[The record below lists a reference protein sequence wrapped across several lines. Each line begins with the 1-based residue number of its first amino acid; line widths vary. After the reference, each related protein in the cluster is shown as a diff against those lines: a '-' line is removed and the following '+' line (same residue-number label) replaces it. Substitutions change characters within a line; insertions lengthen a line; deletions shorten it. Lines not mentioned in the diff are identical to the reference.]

1 MFDSINRPHRSSNIK
16 HVKMI
21 WHFSNEDM
29 FTLHISTDIIKK
41 STDTRWLGDQ
51 IKDLLTSFAPRR
63 PSTHEPRP
71 QSWNTFW
78 VTPKLFLSHLLL
90 SLYGE
95 VIKQTE
101 VQHAHNCS
109 RLRFWM
115 KSTFSTKEIPNQYK
129 RQFIKR
135 PWTLLRLSGWKMTG
149 WHNTSDD
156 DDPRFINDLRRQTF
170 QLCVH
175 IYAAYHRTKN
185 IWYTL
190 KIFCTLNLLGP
201 IPWSWPWPRAW
212 WPPWARLCSGC
223 PRTRFRSLLFRE
235 QAQPDIPK
243 RIKTYREAINDGQID
258 RLFKG
263 ILNQYVKG
271 VAGRYDKKDL
281 NLTIA
286 RYVNWRMNVCSMF
299 VVMFVIYF

>member
-1 MFDSINRPHRSSNIK
+1 MAWWSDQGSIDILCSSPPQHTWAQAAVMK
-16 HVKMI
+16 H
-21 WHFSNEDM
+21 F
-29 FTLHISTDIIKK
+29 
-41 STDTRWLGDQ
+41 LGDAKTLFVPLTAFFVWRSNKTNRSTARTQ
-51 IKDLLTSFAPRR
+51 LLTAPLLDEKYFQ
-63 PSTHEPRP
+63 HERNP
-71 QSWNTFW
+71 QSIQKTIYQ
-78 VTPKLFLSHLLL
+78 K
-90 SLYGE
+90 
-95 VIKQTE
+95 
-101 VQHAHNCS
+101 
-109 RLRFWM
+109 
-115 KSTFSTKEIPNQYK
+115 
-129 RQFIKR
+129 
-135 PWTLLRLSGWKMTG
+135 TLNIVATVGLQMTG

-156 DDPRFINDLRRQTF
+156 EDPRFINDLRRQTF

-235 QAQPDIPK
+235 PAQPDIPK